1 MLGDVR
7 VLSPDCSISRTV
19 NGGTHI
25 MVAVP
30 RPLAPCKRYR
40 EGLRISKLREVGN
53 VSGNEN

>member
-1 MLGDVR
+1 M
-7 VLSPDCSISRTV
+7 LSPDCSISRTV

-40 EGLRISKLREVGN
+40 EGLRICKLREVGN